1 MLARLA
7 LGSLVI
13 AAIGCGPAGRQH
25 GDGAGGDDAGSTA
38 DGAPG
43 CEPLSC
49 SADLH
54 NVLDCNGNVITTC
67 PSDMGCGAG
76 GVCVPACQSAQDNQS
91 TIGCDYYA
99 VDPEI
104 IADGA
109 GACFA
114 AFIANTWTSPVSIN
128 VERAGQSFPVDS
140 FARIPS
146 GTGQS
151 LTYSPLSG
159 GMLQPGEVAIL
170 FLARFGFTLTDCP
183 AGIPPAYTATDAA
196 VHGTGRGDAFRI
208 TTSAPVV
215 AYDIFPYGGGAS
227 AATSATLLLPT
238 SAWDVNYVG
247 VDAFRKSTFVVQA
260 QPSMA
265 IVGKEDG
272 TNVTIR
278 PTAAIAGGP
287 GVAAGAAGTPTTY
300 PLRAGEILQFTQDS
314 ELIGSAILSDKPV
327 GLWAG
332 ASCLSI
338 DVGDQACDS
347 AHQQIPP
354 VKALG
359 HRYAA
364 VRYRDRFPGANED
377 VPWRIVGAADGTVLT
392 YEPSTPPGAPTSLTV
407 GQVAEFWTPGPYV
420 VSSQDA
426 DHPFYISQHM
436 TGCSRADPTLFDC
449 RGDPEFVNI
458 IPVDQYLAKYTFF
471 TDPTYPETS
480 LVLVRQKKN
489 GQFADV
495 NVDCAGTITGWT
507 PLDTSGELEYARLD
521 MVTGNFQPVGG
532 CNNGRHEAS
541 SALPFGMVVWGWGS
555 AAASIPSLAVS
566 YAYPA
571 GASVKPINSVIVV
584 VE

>member
-1 MLARLA
+1 MLARLG
-7 LGSLVI
+7 LGCLVI
-13 AAIGCGPAGRQH
+13 AAFGCGPAGRH
-25 GDGAGGDDAGSTA
+25 NTDGGDDAPPT
-38 DGAPG
+38 
-43 CEPLSC
+43 CQELSC

-54 NVLDCNGNVITTC
+54 DVLCDGNIVTSC

-114 AFIANTWTSPVSIN
+114 AFIANTWTSPVSIS

-146 GTGQS
+146 GSGQS
-151 LTYSPLSG
+151 LTYAPLTG

-183 AGIPPAYTATDAA
+183 PGIPPAYTATDAA
-196 VHGTGRGDAFRI
+196 VHGTGRGAAFRI
-208 TTSAPVV
+208 QTSAPVV

-247 VDAFRKSTFVVQA
+247 VDAFRKSTFVAQA

-265 IVGKEDG
+265 LVGKEDG

-278 PTAAIAGGP
+278 PTAAIQ
-287 GVAAGAAGTPTTY
+287 AGAGVQAGPAGTPTTY
-300 PLRAGEILQFTQDS
+300 TLGAGEILQFTQDA
-314 ELIGSAILSDKPV
+314 ELIGSAILADKPI

-338 DVGDQACDS
+338 DVNDQACDS

-354 VKALG
+354 VKA
-359 HRYAA
+359 
-364 VRYRDRFPGANED
+364 
-377 VPWRIVGAADGTVLT
+377 
-392 YEPSTPPGAPTSLTV
+392 
-407 GQVAEFWTPGPYV
+407 
-420 VSSQDA
+420 
-426 DHPFYISQHM
+426 
-436 TGCSRADPTLFDC
+436 
-449 RGDPEFVNI
+449 
-458 IPVDQYLAKYTFF
+458 
-471 TDPTYPETS
+471 
-480 LVLVRQKKN
+480 
-489 GQFADV
+489 
-495 NVDCAGTITGWT
+495 
-507 PLDTSGELEYARLD
+507 
-521 MVTGNFQPVGG
+521 
-532 CNNGRHEAS
+532 
-541 SALPFGMVVWGWGS
+541 
-555 AAASIPSLAVS
+555 
-566 YAYPA
+566 
-571 GASVKPINSVIVV
+571 
-584 VE
+584 

>member
-1 MLARLA
+1 MRVVHTV
-7 LGSLVI
+7 LVGLVT
-13 AAIGCGPAGRQH
+13 AAVGCGPARRGNA
-25 GDGAGGDDAGSTA
+25 DASGGDDTPDAPI
-38 DGAPG
+38 GA
-43 CEPLSC
+43 CQNLSC

-54 NVLDCNGNVITTC
+54 DILCDGNVVMTC
-67 PSDMGCGAG
+67 PADMGCGAG
-76 GVCVPACQSAQDNQS
+76 GVCVPACQSATDNQS

-104 IADGA
+104 IVDGA

-114 AFIANTWTSPVSIN
+114 AFIANTWTSPVAIN
-128 VERAGQSFPVDS
+128 VSRAGQTFTTDT

-146 GTGQS
+146 GQGQS
-151 LTYSPLSG
+151 LTYAPLTG

-170 FLARFGFTLTDCP
+170 FLARFGATLTSCP
-183 AGIPPAYTATDAA
+183 SGITPAYTATDAA

-247 VDAFRKSTFVVQA
+247 VDAFRKSAFVIQA

-265 IVGKEDG
+265 LVGKEDG
-272 TNVTIR
+272 TTVTIR
-278 PTAAIAGGP
+278 PTAAIQGGAGVPAGP
-287 GVAAGAAGTPTTY
+287 AGSPTSY
-300 PLRAGEILQFTQDS
+300 SLRAGEILQFTQDA
-314 ELIGSAILSDKPV
+314 ELIGSAILADKPI

-338 DVGDQACDS
+338 DINDQACDS

-364 VRYRDRFPGANED
+364 VRYRNRHPTVDES
-377 VPWRIVGAADGTVLT
+377 VPWRIVGAVDGTTLT
-392 YEPSTPPGAPTSLTV
+392 YSPATPPGAPTALTV
-407 GQVAEFWTPGPYV
+407 GQVAEFWTNAAFTV
-420 VSSQDA
+420 TSQDE
-426 DHPFYISQHM
+426 DHPFYISGHM
-436 TGCSRADPTLFDC
+436 TGCLRVDPTGGLDC
-449 RGDPEFVNI
+449 RGDPEFVNV
-458 IPVDQYLAKYTFF
+458 IPIDQYLSKYTFF
-471 TDPTYPETS
+471 TDPTYPETN
-480 LVLVRQKKN
+480 LVLIRQKRN
-489 GQFADV
+489 GAFADV
-495 NVDCAGTITGWT
+495 TIDCAGTVTGWQ
-507 PLDTSGELEYARLD
+507 PLDGAGELEYARLD
-521 MVTGNFQPVGG
+521 MVTGDFQPVGG

-541 SALPFGMVVWGWGS
+541 SAIPFGMVVWGWGS
-555 AAASIPSLAVS
+555 AASTAFPSLAVS

-571 GASVKPINSVIVV
+571 GASVKPINEVIVV